1 MHAFGNFGLVD
12 RVPARAH
19 TSSMPRIESYVRT
32 KICPDTPTL
41 AGKVAAFAIV
51 VSDDDTDFHQHAQ
64 GQLCFAVQGCTRLTV
79 GDLLCLLPPSRA
91 VWIPPHIPH
100 RTVVRHSADVR
111 LVFYDEQTSAQLPQQ
126 AFVMAVSPLMEA
138 IVEALVVAPVDQDW
152 AEPPFDHLIELS
164 LHEIREAPRQ
174 PMLLPMPQDRRLAPL
189 MAQPDVLPPEL
200 RELANVIG
208 ATAKTIGRIFQ
219 RETGMSYQ
227 QWRQQWRVLRGVEML
242 VTGQPVSH
250 TSAELGFASDSA
262 FISFFKQMIGC
273 TPGAYLKR

>member
-1 MHAFGNFGLVD
+1 M
-12 RVPARAH
+12 RA
-19 TSSMPRIESYVRT
+19 
-32 KICPDTPTL
+32 DTQPSL
-41 AGKVAAFAIV
+41 GKAAAFAFV
-51 VSDDDTDFHQHAQ
+51 VSDDDTDFHEHSQ

-91 VWIPPHIPH
+91 VWIPPHVPH
-100 RTVVRHSADVR
+100 RTVVRKSADIR
-111 LVFYDEQTSAQLPQQ
+111 LVFFDEETSAQLPSQTC
-126 AFVMAVSPLMEA
+126 VMDVSPLMEA
-138 IVEALVVAPVDQDW
+138 IVEALVMAPLDQDW
-152 AEPPFDHLIELS
+152 GLPPFNHLIALS

-200 RELANVIG
+200 CELVNIIG